1 MDLHVLND
9 GTEVA
14 VRPIR
19 ADDGERLK
27 AAHERL
33 SPEARYRRF
42 LSAKPTLTTSDAR
55 YLVEIDGSD
64 HVALVATAPADG
76 DDGDDGDDG
85 AIIAVARYV
94 RVPDD
99 PSSAEMAIV
108 VDDRYQRQGLAKLLL
123 TKLALTATEHGVQ
136 RFRAT
141 TLTDNIAIY
150 RLLEQLAHGEMHVV
164 RNGSLTELELRLV
177 PDSEKIAAWGGS

>member
-9 GTEVA
+9 GTQVA
-14 VRPIR
+14 IRPIR

-42 LSAKPTLTTSDAR
+42 LSAKPTLTSSDAR
-55 YLVEIDGSD
+55 YLVEIDGSA
-64 HVALVATAPADG
+64 HVALVATAPDG
-76 DDGDDGDDG
+76 DDEG
-85 AIIAVARYV
+85 AIVAVARYV
-94 RVPDD
+94 RLPDD
-99 PSSAEMAIV
+99 PSKAEMAIV

-123 TKLALTATEHGVQ
+123 AQLALIATEHGVE
-136 RFRAT
+136 RFLAT
-141 TLTDNIAIY
+141 MLTDNIAIY
-150 RLLEQLAHGEMHVV
+150 RLLEQLADGEMHVV
-164 RNGSLTELELRLV
+164 RRGSLTELELRLV

>member
-1 MDLHVLND
+1 MDLHVLDD

-14 VRPIR
+14 IRPIR

-33 SPEARYRRF
+33 SPEARYKRF
-42 LSAKPTLTTSDAR
+42 LSAKPTLTSSDAR

-64 HVALVATAPADG
+64 HVALVATAPDG
-76 DDGDDGDDG
+76 GDEG

-123 TKLALTATEHGVQ
+123 AKLALTATEHGVQ

-150 RLLEQLAHGEMHVV
+150 RLLEQLAHGEMKAV
-164 RNGSLTELELRLV
+164 RRGSLTELELRLI

>member
-9 GTEVA
+9 GTEV
-14 VRPIR
+14 VIRPIR

-27 AAHERL
+27 AAHGRL

-42 LSAKPTLTTSDAR
+42 LSAKPTLTSGDTR

-64 HVALVATAPADG
+64 HVALVATAP
-76 DDGDDGDDG
+76 DDSDDG
-85 AIIAVARYV
+85 AIVAVARYV
-94 RVPDD
+94 RVPED
-99 PSSAEMAIV
+99 PSSAEIAIV
-108 VDDRYQRQGLAKLLL
+108 VGDRYQRHGLAKLLL
-123 TKLALTATEHGVQ
+123 AQLASIATEHGVQ

-141 TLTDNIAIY
+141 MLTENIAIY
-150 RLLEQLAHGEMHVV
+150 RLLEQLAHGEMQVA
-164 RNGSLTELELRLV
+164 RRGSLTELELRLV